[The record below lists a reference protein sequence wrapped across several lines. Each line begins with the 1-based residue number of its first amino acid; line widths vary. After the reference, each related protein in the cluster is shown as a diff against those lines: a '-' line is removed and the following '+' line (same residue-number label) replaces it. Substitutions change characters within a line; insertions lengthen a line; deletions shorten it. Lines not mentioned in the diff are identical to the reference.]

1 MVIVSKAS
9 YPTESSRE
17 MAARFLEA
25 PQIPDFIIRKGPYV
39 TANTSEGIHV
49 MMISELENSRLAEGL
64 EFTASYMTHFY
75 GVPGFKYEM
84 KPYFEVEEALKL
96 LGMG

>member
-25 PQIPDFIIRKGPYV
+25 PQIPDFMVRKGPYV
-39 TANTSEGIHV
+39 IANTNDGIHV
-49 MMISELENSRLAEGL
+49 MMISELDNSNLSEGL
-64 EFTASYMTHFY
+64 EFTASYLTHFY
-75 GVPGFKYEM
+75 DVPGYHYC
-84 KPYFEVEEALKL
+84 PI
-96 LGMG
+96 